1 MRTNNGQ
8 ILYIP
13 KIGQRADFQHP
24 LMRGCVGWWPLTDGG
39 GGIAKDIVGTNDGVQ
54 SGGVTWAD
62 TKKGRAASFD
72 GTDDYIDCTALG
84 NVAITGSFS
93 LSIWCNPDTASKDQ
107 RFFTKWQIGA
117 GGTSPDLFNI
127 WYDIGGAGIGYTFVV
142 KQADQLVQYFAGV
155 NENSGGV
162 GQWSCVVGVYDI
174 TGPTISIYVDGILIE
189 SATGPAAIAWNPNDN
204 ESPVRIG
211 AINAERADGL
221 AQNARIWNRA
231 LSESEILEL
240 YTNPWAGLSM
250 PSATRYFFVP
260 QLITA
265 SPKLFSVSGSSVSMR
280 SNVGRVSVRA
290 AR

>member
-39 GGIAKDIVGTNDGVQ
+39 GGIAKDIVGTNDGTLTNSPSWV
-54 SGGVTWAD
+54 SSSIGSAIKFTETNPNKNVSLTSTLLGTTHTISFWASQYYD
-62 TKKGRAASFD
+62 
-72 GTDDYIDCTALG
+72 G
-84 NVAITGSFS
+84 NVLGGDGGPTGGDSKIYMS
-93 LSIWCNPDTASKDQ
+93 SSGLKYTADG
-107 RFFTKWQIGA
+107 WG
-117 GGTSPDLFNI
+117 GGTTSAPPVKAGRFHVCVVRSSTTTD
-127 WYDIGGAGIGYTFVV
+127 WYLDGVFFQQKSFTSSTRQFELASIGGADISSWNGYSGT
-142 KQADQLVQYFAGV
+142 VQNV
-155 NENSGGV
+155 
-162 GQWSCVVGVYDI
+162 
-174 TGPTISIYVDGILIE
+174 
-189 SATGPAAIAWNPNDN
+189 
-204 ESPVRIG
+204 
-211 AINAERADGL
+211 
-221 AQNARIWNRA
+221 RIWNRA
-231 LSESEILEL
+231 LSATEVLEL